1 MCAAL
6 IGVFA
11 GKPFRFTTNVADA
24 AVMLPAASFVK
35 SNVIVAL
42 PLPLDSAFV
51 TGGTSFAGL
60 RSAVKVG
67 FVGDVVVG
75 DEELVQPAANSATAI
90 ASAGQYLIPS
100 LLRRIS
106 ASD

>member
-6 IGVFA
+6 TGVFA
-11 GKPFRFTTNVADA
+11 GKPLRFTTKVADA
-24 AVMLPAASFVK
+24 AVTLPAASFVK
-35 SNVIVAL
+35 SNVIVTL

-67 FVGDVVVG
+67 FTADAVVG
-75 DEELVQPAANSATAI
+75 DDELQPAANSATAI